1 MIFLTKYLIF
11 AFKIFLTTLLAYVIG
26 HNRQK
31 KNLPVGGRTHVIVA
45 LIALLVQTG
54 GAFGGDILRLS
65 GQFLTGIGFLCS
77 GIIFKSPDV
86 KKVRGLTTS
95 AVIFYCGVIGITIGL
110 GLYTETIMVTLV
122 VLFFLYDPL
131 KFDINRN
138 LKKKK

>member
-1 MIFLTKYLIF
+1 MG
-11 AFKIFLTTLLAYVIG
+11 A
-26 HNRQK
+26 
-31 KNLPVGGRTHVIVA
+31 RTHVIVT

-86 KKVRGLTTS
+86 TKVRGLTTS
-95 AVIFYCGVIGITIGL
+95 AIIFYCGEIGITIGL
-110 GLYTETIMVTLV
+110 GLYIETITVTLV

-131 KFDINRN
+131 KFEKSHRIN
-138 LKKKK
+138 KKEKK

>member
-1 MIFLTKYLIF
+1 MG
-11 AFKIFLTTLLAYVIG
+11 A
-26 HNRQK
+26 
-31 KNLPVGGRTHVIVA
+31 RTHVIVT

-86 KKVRGLTTS
+86 TKVRGLTTS
-95 AVIFYCGVIGITIGL
+95 AIIFYCGVIGITIGL
-110 GLYTETIMVTLV
+110 GLYVETIIVTLV

-131 KFDINRN
+131 KFEKSHRINKRRKSNERN
-138 LKKKK
+138 SFKQ